1 MKAKEHCVMPSG
13 DRQSVTSFIPKTP
26 SKTPGDSGGTVSPN
40 SRPVTPTSA
49 MSLPVQK
56 VRPKVSILL

>member
-1 MKAKEHCVMPSG
+1 MPSG